1 MGGNMELG
9 SLKSVIKINLAEETY
24 VWDSNMRN

>member
-9 SLKSVIKINLAEETY
+9 PLKSVIKYNLADKTY
-24 VWDSNMRN
+24 IWDSNMKN

>member
-9 SLKSVIKINLAEETY
+9 TLKSVIKVNLA
-24 VWDSNMRN
+24 